1 MAKGK
6 FRTHQLVVSK
16 KRSRMSMII
25 SNILLLIGSLAIVS
39 TLVYL
44 LFNLHKSDSMVNLL
58 LPFIFAGLALLIVS
72 QLIYPFNFKLRR

>member
-6 FRTHQLVVSK
+6 FRTHPYVADK
-16 KRSRMSMII
+16 KHSRMSMII
-25 SNILLLIGSLAIVS
+25 SNILLLIGSLAIVP

-44 LFNLHKSDSMVNLL
+44 LFNLDKSDSLVNFL

-72 QLIYPFNFKLRR
+72 QLIYPFHFKLRR

>member
-6 FRTHQLVVSK
+6 FRTHQLVASK